1 MVYAEMVNESFFW
14 GGGTTLLGGGE
25 VGDEGMKP
33 KTNHGSIPWA
43 QTWPNLA

>member
-1 MVYAEMVNESFFW
+1 MSPFFGG

>member
-1 MVYAEMVNESFFW
+1 MSPFLG